1 MKSTAVAGANIA
13 LIKYWGNRDEA
24 LRLPM
29 NGSIALT
36 LDRLTTITTV
46 SFDGDLERDVIH
58 LDGVEP
64 HHEANAR
71 VVAHLDRIRRL
82 AGQERGARVISR
94 SNFPSGAGLAASASG
109 FAALTLAATSALG
122 LDLEERELTSL
133 ARLGSGSA
141 ARSMLGGFV
150 EWVAGSRHEDSYAYQ
165 LAPPDHWALCDC
177 VAVVG
182 ETRKPV
188 GSADGHRLAATSPL
202 HAARVRQAEA
212 DIEPMRRAIQAR
224 DLPELGSLMER
235 DALSMHGVMM
245 TSDPSLLYWMP
256 GTVAVMAAVRRWRAE
271 GPGAWFTIDAGPN
284 VHVFVSED
292 EADEAAGRLR
302 RIEGVRRVIQARPG
316 ERARLSD
323 EHLA

>member
-1 MKSTAVAGANIA
+1 MKATALAGANIA
-13 LIKYWGNRDEA
+13 LIKYWGNRDEE

-46 SFDGDLERDVIH
+46 DFGGDLRRDAIQ

-82 AGQERGARVISR
+82 AGEERAARVVSR
-94 SNFPSGAGLAASASG
+94 SSFPSGVGLAASASG
-109 FAALTLAATSALG
+109 FAALTLAAASALG
-122 LDLEERELTSL
+122 LELEERELTSL

-165 LAPPDHWALCDC
+165 LASPDHWALCDC

-188 GSADGHRLAATSPL
+188 GSADGHRLAASSPL
-202 HAARVRQAEA
+202 QAARVRQAES
-212 DIEPMRRAIQAR
+212 DLEPMRRAIQHR
-224 DLPELGSLMER
+224 DLAQLGSLMER
-235 DALSMHGVMM
+235 DALSMHAVMM
-245 TSDPSLLYWMP
+245 TSNPSLLYWSP
-256 GTVAVMAAVRRWRAE
+256 STVAVMAAVRSWREE
-271 GPGAWFTIDAGPN
+271 GLDTWFTVDAGPN
-284 VHVFVSED
+284 VHVLVPED
-292 EADEAAGRLR
+292 QAEEAASRLR
-302 RIEGVRRVIQARPG
+302 GIEGVQRVIQARSG
-316 ERARLSD
+316 EGARLSED
-323 EHLA
+323 HLV

>member
-1 MKSTAVAGANIA
+1 MKATAIAGANIA

-29 NGSIALT
+29 NGSIAVT

-46 SFDGDLERDVIH
+46 AFLDDLERDVIQ

-64 HHEANAR
+64 HHEAHAR
-71 VVAHLDRIRRL
+71 VVAHLDRIRGM
-82 AGQERGARVISR
+82 AGLEQTARVVSR

-109 FAALTLAATSALG
+109 FAALTLAACSALG
-122 LDLEERELTSL
+122 LELEEREFTSL

-165 LAPPDHWALCDC
+165 LAPPGHWALCDC

-182 ETRKPV
+182 ETPKPV
-188 GSADGHRLAATSPL
+188 GSSDGHRLAATSPL
-202 HAARVRQAEA
+202 QSARVRQAES
-212 DIEPMRRAIQAR
+212 DIGPMRHAIQDR
-224 DLPELGSLMER
+224 DLRQLGSMAER
-235 DALSMHGVMM
+235 DALSMHAVMM
-245 TSDPSLLYWMP
+245 TSDPSLFYWTP
-256 GTVAVMAAVRRWRAE
+256 ATVAVMAAVRRWRAE
-271 GPGAWFTIDAGPN
+271 GLRAWFTIDAGPN
-284 VHVFVSED
+284 VHVLVSED

-302 RIEGVRRVIQARPG
+302 GIEGVRRVIQARMG
-316 ERARLSD
+316 EGARLSD
-323 EHLA
+323 EHLI